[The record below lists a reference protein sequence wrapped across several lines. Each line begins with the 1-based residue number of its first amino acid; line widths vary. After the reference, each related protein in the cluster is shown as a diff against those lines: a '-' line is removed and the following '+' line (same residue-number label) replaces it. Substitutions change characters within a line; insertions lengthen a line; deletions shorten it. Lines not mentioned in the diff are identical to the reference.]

1 MLHKCLK
8 CGELGHRLSDYR
20 LKNLNLVMAKV
31 SEVEVNDIED
41 RDNEKALELEADEG
55 EFLNCIIQ
63 QILLAPKFEEDT
75 QRNKIFTT
83 SGTINDKVCNMIND
97 NDNNENIVSK
107 ALVDVMRLSTQN
119 TVDKKRDKNVSDGSV
134 SCSFLH

>member
-1 MLHKCLK
+1 M
-8 CGELGHRLSDYR
+8 SDYR

-31 SEVEVNDIED
+31 SEVEINDIED
-41 RDNEKALELEADEG
+41 RDNEKALELEADDG

-63 QILLAPKFEEDT
+63 KILLAPKFKEDT

-97 NDNNENIVSK
+97 SDNSENIVSK

-119 TVDKKRDKNVSDGSV
+119 AVDKEMDRNVSDRGV
-134 SCSFLH
+134 SCSFLY

>member
-1 MLHKCLK
+1 M
-8 CGELGHRLSDYR
+8 SDCR

-31 SEVEVNDIED
+31 SEVEINDIED
-41 RDNEKALELEADEG
+41 RDNEKALELEADDG

-63 QILLAPKFEEDT
+63 KNLLAPKFKEDT

-97 NDNNENIVSK
+97 SDNSENIVSK

-119 TVDKKRDKNVSDGSV
+119 VVDKERDRNVSDRGV
-134 SCSFLH
+134 SCSFLY

>member
-31 SEVEVNDIED
+31 NDIED

-63 QILLAPKFEEDT
+63 KTLLAPKFEEDT

-97 NDNNENIVSK
+97 SDNSENIVSK

-119 TVDKKRDKNVSDGSV
+119 TVDKERDKNVSDGGV

>member
-31 SEVEVNDIED
+31 NDIEG

-63 QILLAPKFEEDT
+63 KTLLAPKFEEDT

-97 NDNNENIVSK
+97 SDNSENIVSK
-107 ALVDVMRLSTQN
+107 ALVDVMRLST
-119 TVDKKRDKNVSDGSV
+119 
-134 SCSFLH
+134 

>member
-8 CGELGHRLSDYR
+8 CEELGHRLSDYR

-41 RDNEKALELEADEG
+41 KDNEKALELEADEG
-55 EFLNCIIQ
+55 EFLKCIIQ
-63 QILLAPKFEEDT
+63 KNLLAPKFKEDT

-83 SGTINDKVCNMIND
+83 NGTINDKVCNMIND
-97 NDNNENIVSK
+97 NNNNENIVSK
-107 ALVDVMRLSTQN
+107 ALVDVTRLSTQN
-119 TVDKKRDKNVSDGSV
+119 TVDKERDRNVSDGSV